1 MGCTKL
7 RLPAKDCLPTPSL
20 PRGSHVLCVFVSRQ
34 EEEGPG
40 REEGGGPERSWA
52 GEAPPWGF
60 LSWGCSRRGIP
71 ASNFLSQL
79 LLGSCPAAPSPP
91 RADRPAPTVCKSW
104 GNSPLFPSKGIF
116 LL

>member
-40 REEGGGPERSWA
+40 REEGVARRGAGPERHRL
-52 GEAPPWGF
+52 GGF
-60 LSWGCSRRGIP
+60 
-71 ASNFLSQL
+71 
-79 LLGSCPAAPSPP
+79 
-91 RADRPAPTVCKSW
+91 
-104 GNSPLFPSKGIF
+104 
-116 LL
+116 